1 MPELKD
7 IRVSL
12 ARSNFDITVK
22 KLDGKLSVTDPITVK
37 NQINE
42 LRSLTDIP
50 NVNAVNLVDGATIIY
65 NANTLIYEIRP
76 LDKLTNLTVSN
87 TIFVNKLSS
96 NGTLGAAGTFLASNG
111 SYTYWSTVGA
121 GVGTITEVV
130 AGTGLSGGGA
140 NGSVSLSVNANYIA
154 TLTANAALFANVA
167 NFLNG
172 KAEGALNAN
181 TALFANVSQYA
192 NSSLYAN
199 VANFLNGKAESA
211 LNANTAQYA
220 NVANYLNGKAE
231 SELNANTALYANVAN
246 YLNGKIESAI
256 NANSALYANV
266 ALYALTLG
274 GVSANDLSVNSAYYA
289 TISANSTTSN
299 NSLFAYGKQESQINA
314 NSAVYLVGGSNFS
327 SPGPIGSTTPNTA
340 VFTTVQHSG
349 LIPTQGTNIDQI
361 LTVVDIRTV
370 TTEWT
375 DTSINSFVLPLGSY
389 IVQLDSPQNEI
400 ITGIM
405 SWYPNDS
412 NSQVGDEI
420 LLHRATPDAYG
431 YGTLFLRIYRSANTN
446 IDMVLQIA
454 STTNRT
460 LGEYTYKF
468 RRMI

>member
-1 MPELKD
+1 MADLKD
-7 IRVSL
+7 IRVTLS
-12 ARSNFDITVK
+12 RSNFDVTVK
-22 KLDGKLSVTDPITVK
+22 KLDGKLTVTDPITVR
-37 NQINE
+37 NQIQE

-50 NVNAVNLVDGATIIY
+50 NVNAVSLVDGAMIIY
-65 NANTLIYEIRP
+65 NANTLIYEVRP
-76 LDKLTNLTVSN
+76 LTSLTNLTVSN

-96 NGTLGAAGTFLASNG
+96 NGTIGAAGTFLASNG

-121 GVGTITEVV
+121 GVGTITEVI
-130 AGTGLSGGGA
+130 AGTGLTGGGA
-140 NGSVSLSVNANYIA
+140 NGSISLSVNANYIA

-172 KAEGALNAN
+172 KAESALDAN
-181 TALFANVSQYA
+181 TAQYAQYA
-192 NSSLYAN
+192 NSALYAN
-199 VANFLNGKAESA
+199 VANFLNGKAENA

-220 NVANYLNGKAE
+220 NVANF
-231 SELNANTALYANVAN
+231 
-246 YLNGKIESAI
+246 LNGKIESAI

-266 ALYALTLG
+266 ANFLNGKIESAINANSALYADVALNALTLG
-274 GVSANDLSVNSAYYA
+274 GVSSNSLSVNSAYYA
-289 TISANSTTSN
+289 TISANSATSN
-299 NSLFAYGKQESQINA
+299 NSLFAYGKQEIQINA
-314 NSAVYLVGGSNFS
+314 NSALFLAGGSNFS

-361 LTVVDIRTV
+361 LTIVDIRTV

-375 DTSINSFVLPLGSY
+375 DTSINSSVLPLGSY

-400 ITGIM
+400 ISGIM

-412 NSQVGDEI
+412 NSGVGDEI
-420 LLHRATPDAYG
+420 LLHRASPDAYG

-446 IDMVLQIA
+446 LDMVLQIA
-454 STTNRT
+454 GTSNRT
-460 LGEYTYKF
+460 SGEYTYKF

>member
-22 KLDGKLSVTDPITVK
+22 KLDGKLTVTDPITVK

-42 LRSLTDIP
+42 LRSITDIP
-50 NVNAVNLVDGATIIY
+50 NVNAVSLVDGATIIY
-65 NANTLIYEIRP
+65 NSNTQIYEVRP
-76 LDKLTNLTVSN
+76 LDRLTNLTVSN
-87 TIFVNKLSS
+87 TLFVNKLSS
-96 NGTLGAAGTFLASNG
+96 NGSVGAAGTFLASNG

-121 GVGTITEVV
+121 GVGTITGVV
-130 AGTGLSGGGA
+130 AGTGLAGGGA
-140 NGSVSLSVNANYIA
+140 NGSVTLSVNANYIA

-181 TALFANVSQYA
+181 TALFANVA
-192 NSSLYAN
+192 NFLNGKAESALNANTALFAN

-211 LNANTAQYA
+211 LNAN
-220 NVANYLNGKAE
+220 
-231 SELNANTALYANVAN
+231 
-246 YLNGKIESAI
+246 
-256 NANSALYANV
+256 SALYANV
-266 ALYALTLG
+266 ALNALTLG
-274 GVSANDLSVNSAYYA
+274 GVSSNSLSVNSAYYA
-289 TISANSTTSN
+289 TISANSATSN
-299 NSLFAYGKQESQINA
+299 NSLFAYGKQEIQINA
-314 NSAVYLVGGSNFS
+314 NSALFLAGGSNFS
-327 SPGPIGSTTPNTA
+327 APGPIGSTTPNTA

-361 LTVVDIRTV
+361 LTVVDLRTV

-375 DTSINSFVLPLGSY
+375 DTSINSSVLPLGSY

-400 ITGIM
+400 ISGIM

-412 NSQVGDEI
+412 NSEVGDEI
-420 LLHRATPDAYG
+420 LLHRASPDAYG

-446 IDMVLQIA
+446 IDMILQIA
-454 STTNRT
+454 STTERT
-460 LGEYTYKF
+460 LGQYTYKF